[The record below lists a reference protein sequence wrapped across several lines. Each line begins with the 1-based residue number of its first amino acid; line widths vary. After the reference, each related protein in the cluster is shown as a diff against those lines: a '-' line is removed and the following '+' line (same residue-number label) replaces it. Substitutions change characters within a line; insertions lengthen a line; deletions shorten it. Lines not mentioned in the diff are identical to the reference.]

1 MAAIRRADADIPRP
15 GAGIL
20 AGRIGHEWG
29 GRGGRGM
36 DDWQELRRFMAGH
49 QEDLVKAVQDSPML
63 RAAWEAAIMML
74 PGLMVKV
81 MSGDSAAL
89 SAQIMGSMGLAYMLG
104 QQASGEKV
112 FAEWLGMEGE
122 EGNRE

>member
-1 MAAIRRADADIPRP
+1 
-15 GAGIL
+15 
-20 AGRIGHEWG
+20 
-29 GRGGRGM
+29 M
-36 DDWQELRRFMAGH
+36 DDWQELSRFMAEH
-49 QEDLVKAVQDSPML
+49 QEDLVKAVQSSPML

-81 MSGDSAAL
+81 MSGDSTAL
-89 SAQIMGSMGLAYMLG
+89 STQIMGSMGLAYMLG

-112 FAEWLGMEGE
+112 FAEWLGMEEE

>member
-1 MAAIRRADADIPRP
+1 
-15 GAGIL
+15 
-20 AGRIGHEWG
+20 
-29 GRGGRGM
+29 M
-36 DDWQELRRFMAGH
+36 DDWQELSRFMAEH
-49 QEDLVKAVQDSPML
+49 QEDLIKAVQDSPML